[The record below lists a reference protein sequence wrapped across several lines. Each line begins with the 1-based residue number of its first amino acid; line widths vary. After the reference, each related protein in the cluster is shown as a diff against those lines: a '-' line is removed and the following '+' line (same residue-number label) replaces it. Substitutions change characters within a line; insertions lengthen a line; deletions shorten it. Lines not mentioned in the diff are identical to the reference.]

1 MILRNRKTLVGVSV
15 MFVLLS
21 ACTSMSGNNII
32 SKNDDF
38 YVTSSFKSAK
48 VQEAVRE
55 TANKRVLFVFDIDNT
70 VLMNPDGQFLGS
82 AHWYDWQKG
91 LADSAAGK
99 VKCRLEMHGAA
110 FYIAHLVPTEGGYAT
125 SFIRDLQN
133 SGNDVIALT
142 ARNPEFRYP
151 TERELLR
158 NEIDFSGSTPENF
171 AGFPGVY
178 LPNRSSEI
186 PKPRNASYQNGI
198 VMLAEQ
204 HKGAGLIDILRRIG
218 AENSYD
224 TVVFFDDS
232 KENTDAMMDSFT
244 KDHRRVIVFHYTAV
258 NTDLEQYDLKK
269 VIRVQDAIASAYAQ
283 FVQVPGCD
291 I

>member
-1 MILRNRKTLVGVSV
+1 
-15 MFVLLS
+15 
-21 ACTSMSGNNII
+21 
-32 SKNDDF
+32 
-38 YVTSSFKSAK
+38 
-48 VQEAVRE
+48 
-55 TANKRVLFVFDIDNT
+55 
-70 VLMNPDGQFLGS
+70 
-82 AHWYDWQKG
+82 
-91 LADSAAGK
+91 
-99 VKCRLEMHGAA
+99 
-110 FYIAHLVPTEGGYAT
+110 
-125 SFIRDLQN
+125 
-133 SGNDVIALT
+133 
-142 ARNPEFRYP
+142 
-151 TERELLR
+151 
-158 NEIDFSGSTPENF
+158 
-171 AGFPGVY
+171 
-178 LPNRSSEI
+178 
-186 PKPRNASYQNGI
+186 
-198 VMLAEQ
+198 MLAEQ